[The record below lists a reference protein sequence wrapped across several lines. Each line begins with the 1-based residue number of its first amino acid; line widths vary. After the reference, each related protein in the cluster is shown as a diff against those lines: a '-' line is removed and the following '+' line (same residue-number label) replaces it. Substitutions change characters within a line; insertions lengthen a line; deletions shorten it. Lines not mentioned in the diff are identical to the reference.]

1 MRIHQSDTPNG
12 LYANQPN
19 YAGWACLHRAK
30 YNYSMPLHKEI
41 KMNQKQFLVYRTI
54 FIAFLISSVL
64 LSACQTTATP
74 HPTVEVRGEVVN
86 VQGGSYTNV
95 TPLELDTMLT
105 SKDFTLINV
114 HTPFEGKI
122 AQTDL
127 SIPYD
132 QIKQNLDK
140 LPTDKNARLVLY
152 CRSGHM
158 SDIAAKTLLAA
169 GYTNIW
175 NLDGG
180 MVAWENAGFQI
191 EH

>member
-1 MRIHQSDTPNG
+1 
-12 LYANQPN
+12 
-19 YAGWACLHRAK
+19 
-30 YNYSMPLHKEI
+30 
-41 KMNQKQFLVYRTI
+41 MNQKQFQVYRYI
-54 FIAFLISSVL
+54 FIAFLISTVL
-64 LSACQTTATP
+64 LSACQPTATP
-74 HPTVEVRGEVVN
+74 HPTVEVRGEEVT
-86 VQGGSYTNV
+86 VQGGTYTNV
-95 TPLELDTMLT
+95 SPLELDTMLT
-105 SKDFTLINV
+105 SKDFIMINV

-127 SIPYD
+127 SIPYN
-132 QIKQNLDK
+132 QIQQNLDK

-158 SDIAAKTLLAA
+158 SDIAAKTLIQL

-180 MVAWENAGFQI
+180 MVAWENAGFPI

>member
-1 MRIHQSDTPNG
+1 
-12 LYANQPN
+12 
-19 YAGWACLHRAK
+19 
-30 YNYSMPLHKEI
+30 
-41 KMNQKQFLVYRTI
+41 MNQKQFQVYRYI
-54 FIAFLISSVL
+54 FVAFLISTVL
-64 LSACQTTATP
+64 LSACQPTATP
-74 HPTVEVRGEVVN
+74 HPTVEVRGEVVT

-95 TPLELDTMLT
+95 TSLELDTMLT
-105 SKDFTLINV
+105 SKDFTMINV

-132 QIKQNLDK
+132 QIEQNLDK
-140 LPTDKNARLVLY
+140 LPTDKNARIVLY

-158 SDIAAKTLLAA
+158 SDLAAKTLLAA
-169 GYTNIW
+169 GYTNVW

-180 MVAWENAGFQI
+180 MVAWENAGFLI

>member
-1 MRIHQSDTPNG
+1 
-12 LYANQPN
+12 
-19 YAGWACLHRAK
+19 
-30 YNYSMPLHKEI
+30 
-41 KMNQKQFLVYRTI
+41 MNQKQFQVCRYI
-54 FIAFLISSVL
+54 IIAFLISTVL
-64 LSACQTTATP
+64 LSACQSTATP
-74 HPTVEVRGEVVN
+74 HPTVEVRGEVVT
-86 VQGGSYTNV
+86 VQEGTYTNV
-95 TPLELDTMLT
+95 SPLELDTMLT

-122 AQTDL
+122 DQTDL

-132 QIKQNLDK
+132 QIQQNLDQ
-140 LPTDKNARLVLY
+140 LPTDKNAKLVLY

-158 SDIAAKTLLAA
+158 SGIAAKTLLAA

-180 MVAWENAGFQI
+180 MVAWENAGLPI

>member
-1 MRIHQSDTPNG
+1 M
-12 LYANQPN
+12 
-19 YAGWACLHRAK
+19 
-30 YNYSMPLHKEI
+30 
-41 KMNQKQFLVYRTI
+41 
-54 FIAFLISSVL
+54 
-64 LSACQTTATP
+64 
-74 HPTVEVRGEVVN
+74 EVRGEVVT

-105 SKDFTLINV
+105 SKDFTMINV

-132 QIKQNLDK
+132 QIQQNLDK
-140 LPTDKNARLVLY
+140 LPSEKNARIVLY

-158 SDIAAKTLLAA
+158 SDIAAKTLIQL
-169 GYTNIW
+169 GYKNIW

-180 MVAWENAGFQI
+180 MVAWENAGLPI

>member
-1 MRIHQSDTPNG
+1 MRIHQSDTLNG
-12 LYANQPN
+12 LYANQPY
-19 YAGWACLHRAK
+19 YAGRAHLHRAK
-30 YNYSMPLHKEI
+30 CMYSMPLYKEMR
-41 KMNQKQFLVYRTI
+41 MNQKQFQVYRYI
-54 FIAFLISSVL
+54 FIAFLISTVL
-64 LSACQTTATP
+64 LSACQPTATP
-74 HPTVEVRGEVVN
+74 HPTVEVRGEEVT
-86 VQGGSYTNV
+86 VQGGTYTNV
-95 TPLELDTMLT
+95 SPLELDTMLT

-132 QIKQNLDK
+132 QIQQNLDK

-158 SDIAAKTLLAA
+158 SDIAAKTLIQL

-180 MVAWENAGFQI
+180 MVAWENAGLPI

>member
-1 MRIHQSDTPNG
+1 MIR
-12 LYANQPN
+12 
-19 YAGWACLHRAK
+19 
-30 YNYSMPLHKEI
+30 
-41 KMNQKQFLVYRTI
+41 KQLLVYRYI
-54 FIAFLISSVL
+54 FIAFLMSTML
-64 LSACQTTATP
+64 LSACQPTATP
-74 HPTVEVRGEVVN
+74 RPTVEVRGEVVT
-86 VQGGSYTNV
+86 VQGGTYTNV

-114 HTPFEGKI
+114 HTPFQGKI
-122 AQTDL
+122 DQTDL

-158 SDIAAKTLLAA
+158 SDIAAKTLITL
-169 GYTNIW
+169 GFTNIW

-180 MVAWENAGFQI
+180 MVAWENAGLLI